1 MTGYLYK
8 ELKQNR
14 LYILLTAI
22 LVPVMIFF
30 PLVLVMIEENTMAKE
45 SFLFFANNGM
55 ALRIIFALVGFVA
68 AYIIQTLTLK
78 GDDKKMWGYFVA
90 SNPKGINGFVVTKYL
105 FIAAM
110 CLFFFVLGIGFDL
123 AFTFITIYIGG
134 ISVPLMIEALFAM
147 MFLMLLFNA
156 VEIPFTIRFGEKRG
170 SLIKTIIGIGIVII
184 ALLAFFINPTGVS
197 DTVNDFLFNGKIPSL
212 MKWILPV
219 GSVIAY
225 IISCAV
231 SCKLYMKGVINSYK

>member
-14 LYILLTAI
+14 LCILLTAI

-30 PLVLVMIEENTMAKE
+30 PLVLVMIEEKTMAKE
-45 SFLFFANNGM
+45 SFLSFANNGM
-55 ALRIIFALVGFVA
+55 VLRIMFALVGFAA
-68 AYIIQTLTLK
+68 AYIIQTFTLK
-78 GDDKKMWGYFVA
+78 GDDKKLWGYFVA

-123 AFTFITIYIGG
+123 AFTFITNYIGG
-134 ISVPLMIEALFAM
+134 ISVPLMTDALFAM

-184 ALLAFFINPTGVS
+184 ALLAFFINPAGVS
-197 DTVNDFLFNGKIPSL
+197 DVVNDFLFNGKIPPL
-212 MKWILPV
+212 MKWILSV

-225 IISCAV
+225 VISCAV